1 MNFQTICFSEEM
13 GQYGSAGKHTAKAIS
28 SNEVPDT
35 LHVNEGRLKP
45 KCVKHT
51 QIQRHALNTLS
62 K

>member
-1 MNFQTICFSEEM
+1 M

-28 SNEVPDT
+28 SKEVPDT
-35 LHVNEGRLKP
+35 LHVNERRLRP